1 MTRIET
7 WDNPELNLELFFCTE
22 VLDLDSLHY
31 GYWEQEEKL
40 DLNSIRQA
48 QQRYTDTLLEMVPED
63 VHSIL
68 DIGCGI
74 GDNAKALAAHGYEVT
89 CISPDHIHAAYFK
102 DVKTENIHFINTS
115 IENFSS
121 QQTYDL
127 VLMSESQGYFAMDMG
142 FSQSVRYLRPGG
154 YLLVSGI
161 FKQDNGVGFEGSHI
175 ESKYIQCAQN
185 FCLEKQNYID
195 ITENVLPTLKFAFDN
210 YNNYLNPLMETLN
223 HFIGKS
229 GQLKVR
235 LLKTLFAQE
244 LQNFDVVREFYEERF
259 NPMLFRENMRYT
271 RLLFK
276 FLPNAYDSELLKKR
290 IEKPLVSAIICAYNE
305 ERTLLSNLKSL
316 ADCELVDE
324 VIVVNDGSSD
334 QTGQQIQSLT
344 DDGKVKAIHFPQN
357 MGKSQAMVTAALRAH
372 GDILVFIDADLTDL
386 NSRHIQTL
394 IQPLRKHEADMVIGD
409 ARDKKSF
416 IKSLDPFRSLSGE
429 RAVWRQDLLPLAEEI
444 RDSGYGI
451 ETLLNL
457 GYKEAHKNVC
467 YRDLEGLSHP
477 WKVEKFNPL
486 KATHEYLREGSQI
499 MRALI
504 KRSSNRNL
512 PAN

>member
-1 MTRIET
+1 
-7 WDNPELNLELFFCTE
+7 
-22 VLDLDSLHY
+22 
-31 GYWEQEEKL
+31 
-40 DLNSIRQA
+40 
-48 QQRYTDTLLEMVPED
+48 
-63 VHSIL
+63 
-68 DIGCGI
+68 
-74 GDNAKALAAHGYEVT
+74 
-89 CISPDHIHAAYFK
+89 
-102 DVKTENIHFINTS
+102 
-115 IENFSS
+115 
-121 QQTYDL
+121 
-127 VLMSESQGYFAMDMG
+127 
-142 FSQSVRYLRPGG
+142 
-154 YLLVSGI
+154 
-161 FKQDNGVGFEGSHI
+161 
-175 ESKYIQCAQN
+175 
-185 FCLEKQNYID
+185 
-195 ITENVLPTLKFAFDN
+195 
-210 YNNYLNPLMETLN
+210 METLN